1 MKKHHYFLAFFYGSV
16 IIFAI
21 CFVIIDSLG
30 VNLVHLYQTSRL
42 WLIEQ
47 LIFSIFF
54 LSLAVT
60 ILLLLTWFLLDD
72 NSKRQINHNLRRIL
86 NNQSINVTDDG
97 TEISTN
103 IQRLSKKM
111 NLMTASLQSKE
122 NSRILRSQEIVKQER
137 KRIARDLH
145 DTVSQDLFA
154 ASMVL
159 SGIAQNVS
167 QLDVDQVGSQLL
179 AVEEMLQ
186 HAQNDLRILLLHL
199 RPVELENKT
208 LSEGFKMIL
217 KELTDK
223 SDIEVVYHESI
234 LTLPKKIEDNIFRIG
249 QEFISNT
256 LKHSQAS
263 RLEVYLNQ
271 TENELQLK
279 MIDNGIGFDM
289 DSVYDLSY
297 GLKNIEDRVEDLAGN
312 LQLLS
317 QPGKGVAMDIRLP
330 LVNQSEDK
338 NG

>member
-86 NNQSINVTDDG
+86 NNQSISVTDDG

-122 NSRILRSQEIVKQER
+122 NSRILKSQEIVKQER

>member
-47 LIFSIFF
+47 LIFSIFC

-122 NSRILRSQEIVKQER
+122 NSRILKSQEIVKQER

-208 LSEGFKMIL
+208 LSEGFRMIL

-330 LVNQSEDK
+330 
-338 NG
+338 

>member
-54 LSLAVT
+54 LSLTVT

-122 NSRILRSQEIVKQER
+122 NSRILKSQEIVKQER

-179 AVEEMLQ
+179 AVEEMFQ

>member
-42 WLIEQ
+42 LLIEQ

-122 NSRILRSQEIVKQER
+122 NSRILKSQEIVKQER

-208 LSEGFKMIL
+208 LSEGFRMIL

>member
-122 NSRILRSQEIVKQER
+122 NSRILKSQEIVKQER

-208 LSEGFKMIL
+208 LSEGFRMIL

-317 QPGKGVAMDIRLP
+317 QPVKGVAMDIRLP

>member
-122 NSRILRSQEIVKQER
+122 NSRILKSQEIVKQER
-137 KRIARDLH
+137 KCIARDLH

-208 LSEGFKMIL
+208 LSEGFRMIL

>member
-72 NSKRQINHNLRRIL
+72 NSKRQVNHNLRRIL

-122 NSRILRSQEIVKQER
+122 NSRILKSQEIVKQER

-208 LSEGFKMIL
+208 LSEGFRMIL

>member
-30 VNLVHLYQTSRL
+30 INLVHLYQTSRL

-122 NSRILRSQEIVKQER
+122 NSRILKSQEIVKQER

>member
-1 MKKHHYFLAFFYGSV
+1 MKKHYYFLAFFYGSV

-122 NSRILRSQEIVKQER
+122 NSRILKSQEIVKQER

>member
-122 NSRILRSQEIVKQER
+122 NSRILKSQEIVKQER

-279 MIDNGIGFDM
+279 TIDNGIGFDM

>member
-122 NSRILRSQEIVKQER
+122 NSRILKSQEIVKQER
-137 KRIARDLH
+137 KRIACDLH

-208 LSEGFKMIL
+208 LSEGFRMIL

>member
-122 NSRILRSQEIVKQER
+122 NSRILKSQEIVKQER

-208 LSEGFKMIL
+208 LSEGFRMIL

-279 MIDNGIGFDM
+279 MIDNGIGFDV

>member
-122 NSRILRSQEIVKQER
+122 NSRILKSQEIVKQER

-208 LSEGFKMIL
+208 LSEGFRMIL

-263 RLEVYLNQ
+263 RIEVYLNQ

>member
-122 NSRILRSQEIVKQER
+122 NSRILKSQEIVKQER

-179 AVEEMLQ
+179 VVEEMLQ

>member
-122 NSRILRSQEIVKQER
+122 NSRILKSQEIVKQER

-159 SGIAQNVS
+159 SRIAQNVS

-208 LSEGFKMIL
+208 LSEGFRMIL

>member
-122 NSRILRSQEIVKQER
+122 NSRILKSQEIVKQER

-263 RLEVYLNQ
+263 RLEMYLNQ

>member
-54 LSLAVT
+54 LSLTVT

-122 NSRILRSQEIVKQER
+122 NSRILKSQEIVKQER

-154 ASMVL
+154 ASMFL

>member
-122 NSRILRSQEIVKQER
+122 NSRILKSQEIVKQER

-208 LSEGFKMIL
+208 LSEGFRMIL

-234 LTLPKKIEDNIFRIG
+234 LTLPKKIENNIFRIG

>member
-122 NSRILRSQEIVKQER
+122 NSRILKSQEIVKQER

-330 LVNQSEDK
+330 LVNQNEDK

>member
-30 VNLVHLYQTSRL
+30 VNLVYLYQTSRL

-122 NSRILRSQEIVKQER
+122 NSRILKSQEIVKQER

-208 LSEGFKMIL
+208 LSEGFRMIL

>member
-54 LSLAVT
+54 LFLAVT

-122 NSRILRSQEIVKQER
+122 NSRILKSQEIVKQER

-208 LSEGFKMIL
+208 LSEGFRMIL

>member
-122 NSRILRSQEIVKQER
+122 NSRILKSQEIVKQER

-208 LSEGFKMIL
+208 LSEGFRMIL

-317 QPGKGVAMDIRLP
+317 QPGKGVAMDTRLP

>member
-86 NNQSINVTDDG
+86 NNRSINVTDDG

-122 NSRILRSQEIVKQER
+122 NSRILKSQEIVKQER

-208 LSEGFKMIL
+208 LSEGFRMIL

>member
-122 NSRILRSQEIVKQER
+122 NSRILKSQEIVKQER

-179 AVEEMLQ
+179 AVEEMFQ

-208 LSEGFKMIL
+208 LSEGFRMIL

>member
-72 NSKRQINHNLRRIL
+72 NIKRQINHNLRSIL

-122 NSRILRSQEIVKQER
+122 NSRILKSQEIVKQER

>member
-122 NSRILRSQEIVKQER
+122 NSRILKIQEIVKQER

-208 LSEGFKMIL
+208 LSEGFRMIL

>member
-54 LSLAVT
+54 LSLAVI

-122 NSRILRSQEIVKQER
+122 NSRILKSQEIVKQER

-208 LSEGFKMIL
+208 LSEGFRMIL

>member
-1 MKKHHYFLAFFYGSV
+1 
-16 IIFAI
+16 
-21 CFVIIDSLG
+21 FVIIDSLG

-122 NSRILRSQEIVKQER
+122 NSRILKSQEIVKQER

>member
-60 ILLLLTWFLLDD
+60 ILLLLTWFLLDY

-122 NSRILRSQEIVKQER
+122 NSRILKSQEIVKQER

-208 LSEGFKMIL
+208 LSEGFRMIL

-289 DSVYDLSY
+289 DSV
-297 GLKNIEDRVEDLAGN
+297 
-312 LQLLS
+312 
-317 QPGKGVAMDIRLP
+317 
-330 LVNQSEDK
+330 
-338 NG
+338 

>member
-72 NSKRQINHNLRRIL
+72 NSKRQINHKLRRIL

-122 NSRILRSQEIVKQER
+122 NSRILKSQEIVKQER

-208 LSEGFKMIL
+208 LSEGFRMIL

>member
-122 NSRILRSQEIVKQER
+122 NSRILKSQEIVKQER

-154 ASMVL
+154 ASIVL

-208 LSEGFKMIL
+208 LSEGFRMIL

>member
-122 NSRILRSQEIVKQER
+122 NSRILKSQEIVKQER

-223 SDIEVVYHESI
+223 SDIKVVYHESI

>member
-122 NSRILRSQEIVKQER
+122 NSRILKSQEIVKQER

-179 AVEEMLQ
+179 TVEEMLQ

-208 LSEGFKMIL
+208 LSEGFRMIL

>member
-21 CFVIIDSLG
+21 CFAIIDSLG

-122 NSRILRSQEIVKQER
+122 NSRILKSQEIVKQER

-208 LSEGFKMIL
+208 LSEGFRMIL

>member
-111 NLMTASLQSKE
+111 NLMTASLQFKE
-122 NSRILRSQEIVKQER
+122 NSRILKSQEIVKQER

-208 LSEGFKMIL
+208 LSEGFRMIL

>member
-122 NSRILRSQEIVKQER
+122 NSRILKSQEIVKQER

-208 LSEGFKMIL
+208 LSEGFRMIL

-289 DSVYDLSY
+289 DSVYDLS
-297 GLKNIEDRVEDLAGN
+297 
-312 LQLLS
+312 
-317 QPGKGVAMDIRLP
+317 
-330 LVNQSEDK
+330 
-338 NG
+338 

>member
-122 NSRILRSQEIVKQER
+122 NSRILKSQEIVKQER

-223 SDIEVVYHESI
+223 SDIEVIYHESI

>member
-122 NSRILRSQEIVKQER
+122 NSRILKSQEIVKQER

-208 LSEGFKMIL
+208 LSEGFRMIL

-317 QPGKGVAMDIRLP
+317 QPSKGVAMDIRLP

>member
-122 NSRILRSQEIVKQER
+122 NSRILKSQEIVKQER

-297 GLKNIEDRVEDLAGN
+297 GLKDIEDRVEDLAGN

>member
-122 NSRILRSQEIVKQER
+122 NSRILKSQEIVKQER

-159 SGIAQNVS
+159 SGIAQKVS

-208 LSEGFKMIL
+208 LSEGFRMIL